1 MKWEK
6 ADVRAGLMVL
16 GALGIAVAATVWLR
30 RSTGTGDVFFAEFDK
45 LEGIGVQAPVVMQG
59 YTIGRV
65 EKVELRTAADGRMR
79 FRVSLKI
86 DDVANEGVK
95 VSPIVVGT
103 TAHVQPPAVIGAPT
117 IVLEAPA
124 RGGPRLTPGATLPTV
139 QGGAMLDLV
148 QRLIS
153 ETSGDVKKALARTVV
168 LLDSLQSTLV
178 VVRQVA
184 EHSVAVADS
193 AGIAL
198 PRMARSAEVAMA
210 NANHAIVR
218 ADSMLQE
225 FRVLAPGAKALLDSL
240 QGVIAEAKTASK
252 LAVGTMKDADPQV
265 KKILANLDSVSVTV
279 KVLSR
284 ELSRKPLKFF
294 TGVKDS
300 TP

>member
-6 ADVRAGLMVL
+6 ADLRAGLMVL
-16 GALGIAVAATVWLR
+16 GTLGLAVAATLWLR
-30 RSTGTGDVFFAEFDK
+30 RSTGTGDVFYAEFDR
-45 LEGIGVQAPVVMQG
+45 LDGIGVQAPVVMQG
-59 YTIGRV
+59 YQIGRV
-65 EKVELRTAADGRMR
+65 ERVEPRTAPDGSMR
-79 FRVSLKI
+79 FRVSLAI
-86 DDVANEGVK
+86 DDVRNDGAK
-95 VSPIVVGT
+95 VSPVVVGT

-117 IVLEAPA
+117 IVLDAPPG
-124 RGGPRLTPGATLPTV
+124 GGPRLTPGATLKTV

-168 LLDSLQSTLV
+168 LLDSLQSTLA

-184 EHSVAVADS
+184 EHSVTVADS
-193 AGIAL
+193 AGVAIPRVARTAELAL
-198 PRMARSAEVAMA
+198 A

-225 FRVLAPGAKALLDSL
+225 FRTLAPGAKQLLDSL
-240 QGVIAEAKTASK
+240 QGVVAEAKAASK

-265 KKILANLDSVSVTV
+265 KKILANLDSVAVTV